1 MQGKYSYSKKVT
13 KKKIDYQ
20 NGLYFLHTEQE
31 AKTIIAPG
39 DTNLSGKQSYYKEK
53 QVFTQGPTK
62 KIKYFSINK
71 SQAISIATGLIPFV
85 EHDDA
90 NRALMGS
97 NMQRQA
103 IPLKSKEPS
112 LIETGIEK
120 SVCKASQIS
129 ILSKKSGA
137 IIHASSTKV
146 TQRTLEKTW
155 ELKNNFSINKKI
167 KLNLAKRTKKGFL
180 KQTSYKETTYKIAK
194 SRKSNQ
200 NTLIKQAT
208 TINKKEWIKNNQ
220 VIADGPGIKL
230 NKLSL
235 GKNILVGY
243 MPWKGYNF
251 EDAII
256 INKRLVEQKILN
268 SINIKK
274 QKTFLLKNKN
284 EGVCIRTL
292 T

>member
-1 MQGKYSYSKKVT
+1 
-13 KKKIDYQ
+13 
-20 NGLYFLHTEQE
+20 
-31 AKTIIAPG
+31 
-39 DTNLSGKQSYYKEK
+39 
-53 QVFTQGPTK
+53 
-62 KIKYFSINK
+62 
-71 SQAISIATGLIPFV
+71 
-85 EHDDA
+85 
-90 NRALMGS
+90 MGS

-103 IPLKSKEPS
+103 IPLKSKELS

-120 SVCKASQIS
+120 SICKASQIS
-129 ILSKKSGA
+129 KLSKKSGA
-137 IIHASSTKV
+137 IIHISSTKI
-146 TQRTLEKTW
+146 TQRTLDKKW
-155 ELKNNFSINKKI
+155 ELKNNSSINKKI
-167 KLNLAKRTKKGFL
+167 KLNIEKNIKKEFL
-180 KQTSYKETTYKIAK
+180 EKTPYKETTYRIAK

-200 NTLIKQAT
+200 NTLIKQET

-268 SINIKK
+268 SINMSRIDCLILSEKK
-274 QKTFLLKNKN
+274 EERKVIA
-284 EGVCIRTL
+284 GA
-292 T
+292 